1 MMYRIEASN
10 KAPIPGVSVST
21 TLGQVREYTVT
32 LHIPGTEAAT
42 IPGAEPVYKHEAEK
56 AETEWIAANA
66 ERIIGAKPALVYEWY
81 CEAYPESMLV
91 RKQTLDSQIRQQLG
105 VKPKT
110 IRITQYTIRA
120 YCRE

>member
-1 MMYRIEASN
+1 MMYRIEATSN
-10 KAPIPGVSVST
+10 APIPGVSVST
-21 TLGQVREYTVT
+21 TLGRVCDYKITV
-32 LHIPGTEAAT
+32 HIPGPEAAT
-42 IPGAEPVYKHEAEK
+42 IPGATPVYKTEAEK

-66 ERIIGAKPALVYEWY
+66 ERIIGAKPALVYDWY
-81 CEAYPESMLV
+81 CAAYPERMLV
-91 RKQTLDSQIRQQLG
+91 RKQTLDAQIRKQLG